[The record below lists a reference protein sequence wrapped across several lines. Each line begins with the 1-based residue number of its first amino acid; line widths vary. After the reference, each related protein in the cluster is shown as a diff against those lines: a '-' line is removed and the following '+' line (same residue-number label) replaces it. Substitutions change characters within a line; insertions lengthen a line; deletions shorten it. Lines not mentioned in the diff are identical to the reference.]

1 MCDVS
6 YSQDISAKTGLV
18 ALLGHPV
25 SHSRSPQIQNAA
37 FRERGLD
44 LVYLA
49 FDVLPDGLEAALRGL
64 EAVGFRGANV
74 TVPHKEA
81 VLPFLDEVAPLVA
94 TVGAVNTLV
103 YRDGT
108 LRGHNTD
115 VEGFL
120 QALETGWRR
129 PDEGDTCLVLGAGG
143 AGRAVVAGL
152 LAAGAGRVLLYN
164 RTARRAE
171 DLCSAS
177 VDWGEGGCETVAA
190 AELSEALRQAK
201 LVVNATSI
209 GLKDGVKSYPL
220 CADELTEEHVV
231 MDLVYGSEP
240 TPLLQEARKR
250 GASTIDGREM
260 LVRQAALAFEL
271 WTGIS
276 APVEVMRRWMRA

>member
-1 MCDVS
+1 VCDVS
-6 YSQDISAKTGLV
+6 YSEDISAKTGLV

-25 SHSRSPQIQNAA
+25 SHSRSPQIHNAA

-49 FDVLPDGLEAALRGL
+49 FDVLSDDLEAAVQGL
-64 EAVGFRGANV
+64 KAVGFRGANV

-81 VLPFLDEVAPLVA
+81 LLPLLDEVAPLAA

-103 YRDGT
+103 YQDAI

-120 QALETGWRR
+120 QALEAGWRR
-129 PDEGDTCLVLGAGG
+129 PEGETCLVLGAGG
-143 AGRAVVAGL
+143 AARAVVAGL

-164 RTARRAE
+164 RTAQRAE
-171 DLCSAS
+171 DLCSAAAG
-177 VDWGEGGCETVAA
+177 WGEGRCETVAA
-190 AELSEALRQAK
+190 GELNQALRQTK

-209 GLKDGVKSYPL
+209 GLKDGVKTYPL
-220 CADELTEEHVV
+220 PADQLTEEHVV
-231 MDLVYGSEP
+231 MDLVYGSGP
-240 TPLLQEARKR
+240 TPLLHEAIRR
-250 GASTIDGREM
+250 GAITIDGGEM

-271 WTGIS
+271 WTGTS
-276 APVEVMRRWMRA
+276 APVEVMRRWMRH